1 MATTTDL
8 NAPRRVLITGAGSGI
23 GLAVAQVFLEQGTD
37 VIGWDLAPAP
47 DAGFPVIAVDVRDR
61 EALQQAAQGLQRL
74 DVLVTCAGI
83 ARRASAIDMSTQDWE
98 AVLQTNLSGAFY
110 SCQAAFA
117 ALAASGCGLIINIA
131 SFIAHRS
138 GPGRANYAAAKAG
151 VVAMTEVLALDF
163 AAAGV
168 RAISV
173 SPGYTRTRMVEAAIS
188 AGRLDE
194 DHLLASIPLGRLAA
208 PREIAQAI
216 VALSGPAFQYA
227 NGTDFVIDGGI
238 MAQGL

>member
-1 MATTTDL
+1 MSH
-8 NAPRRVLITGAGSGI
+8 PRRVLVTGAGSGI
-23 GLAVAQVFLEQGTD
+23 GLAVARTFLQQGAEI
-37 VIGWDLAPAP
+37 IGWDHQPNP
-47 DAGFPVIAVDVRDR
+47 DAGFAITTVDVRNA
-61 EALQQAAQGLQRL
+61 EAVQAAARDLQRL

-83 ARRASAIDMSTQDWE
+83 ARRASAIDMRADDWQ

-110 SCQAAFA
+110 SCQAAFP
-117 ALAASGCGLIINIA
+117 ALAASGAGLIINIA

-138 GPGRANYAAAKAG
+138 GPGRASYAASKAG

-163 AAAGV
+163 ASAGV

-173 SPGYTRTRMVEAAIS
+173 SPGYTRTPMVSQAIT

-194 DHLLASIPLGRLAA
+194 QHLLQSIPLGRLAA
-208 PREIAQAI
+208 TDEMAQAI
-216 VALSGPAFQYA
+216 VAFSGPAFQYA

-238 MAQGL
+238 MAKGVQ

>member
-1 MATTTDL
+1 MT
-8 NAPRRVLITGAGSGI
+8 APRRVLVTGAGSGI
-23 GLAVAQVFLEQGTD
+23 GQAVAQVFLEQGAE
-37 VIGWDLAPAP
+37 VIGWDLVADPA
-47 DAGFPVIAVDVRDR
+47 AGFPMTAVDVRDVD
-61 EALQQAAQGLQRL
+61 ALKRAAEGLERL

-83 ARRASAIDMSTQDWE
+83 ARRASAIDMRAEDWQ

-110 SCQAAFA
+110 SCQAAFP
-117 ALAASGCGLIINIA
+117 ALAASGAGLIVNIA

-138 GPGRANYAAAKAG
+138 GPGRASYAAAKAG

-163 AAAGV
+163 AAAQV

-173 SPGYTRTRMVEAAIS
+173 SPGYTRTRMVGAAIE

-194 DHLLASIPLGRLAA
+194 QHLLASIPLGRLAD
-208 PREIAQAI
+208 PREMAHAI
-216 VALSGPAFQYA
+216 VALTGPAFHYA

-238 MAQGL
+238 MAQGVQ

>member
-1 MATTTDL
+1 MS
-8 NAPRRVLITGAGSGI
+8 PSRRVLITGAGSGI
-23 GLAVAQVFLEQGTD
+23 GLAVAQVFQEQGAE
-37 VIGWDLAPAP
+37 VIGWDLAPNP
-47 DAGFPVIAVDVRDR
+47 QAGFPITAVDVRDPA
-61 EALQQAAQGLQRL
+61 ALQRAAEGLQRL

-83 ARRASAIDMSTQDWE
+83 ARRASAIDMRAEDWQ

-110 SCQAAFA
+110 SCQAVFP
-117 ALAASGCGLIINIA
+117 ALAASGAGLIVNIA

-138 GPGRANYAAAKAG
+138 GPGRASYAAAKAG

-163 AAAGV
+163 AAASV

-173 SPGYTRTRMVEAAIS
+173 SPGYTRTHMVASAIE

-194 DHLLASIPLGRLAA
+194 QHLLASIPLGRLAE
-208 PREIAQAI
+208 PREMAQAI
-216 VALSGPAFQYA
+216 VALTGPAFQYA

-238 MAQGL
+238 MAQGVQ